1 MAKKGGLI
9 QSECE
14 GSQVGFVSRLQGM
27 NISIAN
33 FPNASGQDIL
43 SERLAEKARD
53 SCAFILDWHQGGK
66 HNPYACTSMICRRCR
81 ARLLVQHPAWL
92 ACEEQ

>member
-1 MAKKGGLI
+1 MLAHGGLS
-9 QSECE
+9 QSEGE
-14 GSQVGFVSRLQGM
+14 GPMVGFVSRLQGM

-53 SCAFILDWHQGGK
+53 SCAFILDWHLSGK
-66 HNPYACTSMICRRCR
+66 HNPYACTSIICRRCR
-81 ARLLVQHPAWL
+81 ARLLVHVSWL
-92 ACEEQ
+92 ACEDP